1 MKEQNRVNIKMSH
14 KINDLKAY
22 KFGLYSKSIINI
34 YLAIITVLEW
44 NSYWSRRILC
54 VGES

>member
-44 NSYWSRRILC
+44 NSYYY
-54 VGES
+54 